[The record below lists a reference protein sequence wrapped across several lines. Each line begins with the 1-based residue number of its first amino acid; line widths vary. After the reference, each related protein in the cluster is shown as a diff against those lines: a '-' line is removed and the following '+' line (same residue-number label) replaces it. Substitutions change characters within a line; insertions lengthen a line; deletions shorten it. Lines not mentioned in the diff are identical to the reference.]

1 METGRS
7 QKAQRLCLIASAVSD
22 KPDAPKP
29 KPPRGPI
36 KVPRPTRGYSNVS
49 TPSPLY
55 ATVRPPA
62 RKAAPKKQAAPG
74 KQAVP
79 PAKKAAPVGEKA
91 AAPAKK
97 AAAKAAPRVTIT
109 LKQIAA
115 ALAEGHDLPK
125 KQAESLLDDLV
136 ALTTMRISFA
146 PTPLREMRQRV
157 RLLARTIPSPALVIE
172 KSRLPN
178 VGRRNKFSR
187 PLGPSLRQDLY
198 YTGQRATRPSPQPQ
212 AARVSRFTNAE
223 IRCRRISLR
232 ALSSVVM

>member
-7 QKAQRLCLIASAVSD
+7 QKVQRLCLIASAVSD

-136 ALTTMRISFA
+136 ALTTRHLKKGDKI
-146 PTPLREMRQRV
+146 
-157 RLLARTIPSPALVIE
+157 RLT
-172 KSRLPN
+172 
-178 VGRRNKFSR
+178 G
-187 PLGPSLRQDLY
+187 LGTLQVQKR
-198 YTGQRATRPSPQPQ
+198 
-212 AARVSRFTNAE
+212 AARMGRNPATGEAIQIKAGKKIGFRPAKELKKAE
-223 IRCRRISLR
+223 
-232 ALSSVVM
+232 